1 MRVAIP
7 QTTKDITI
15 EQYSKYIMIAN
26 DSDKEFVGH
35 KMLSIFL
42 GVEMKD
48 VLNIPQAEAES
59 IIKDLTDMLDST
71 PSMEYTFHVDGV
83 EYGFIPDL
91 EELTL
96 GEYVDL
102 EDYIREPKDWNKA
115 AAVMFRPVK
124 QKIRDLYSIEDY
136 KGDKHSQS
144 VAKTFPASC
153 FINATLFFYNLSRH
167 LMANSA
173 TYLAKLLKETNKK
186 DYKTFLSEVN
196 SANGGDGL
204 TPSIHYLTE
213 MRQNLLKL
221 LK

>member
-1 MRVAIP
+1 MKVSIP
-7 QTTKDITI
+7 QTTADITV
-15 EQYSKYIMIAN
+15 EQYSKYVMVAN

-48 VLNIPQAEAES
+48 VLNIQQSEAES
-59 IIKDLTDMLDST
+59 IIKDLNDMLEST
-71 PSMEYTFHVDGV
+71 PAMEYTFHFDGI

-91 EELTL
+91 EDLTL

-124 QKIRDLYSIEDY
+124 QRVRDLYDIEDY
-136 KGDKHSQS
+136 KGDKHSQHI
-144 VAKTFPASC
+144 AKNFPASC
-153 FINATLFFYNLSRH
+153 FINATLFFYNLSKH
-167 LMANSA
+167 LLANSA
-173 TYLAKLLKETNKK
+173 FYLENLLKATEKK
-186 DYKTFLSEVN
+186 DYRTFLSEVN
-196 SANGGDGL
+196 SQSDGAGSMHS
-204 TPSIHYLTE
+204 THYLTE
-213 MRQNLLKL
+213 MRRNLSKL